1 MPLSPGRAVRLTLAL
16 AACLSAA
23 ADWPQWRG
31 PDRATPKGYGEKGR
45 FKQTDRSSMKAWP
58 HPVVCD
64 GKLYLRDWDTLL
76 CYDLKGR

>member
-1 MPLSPGRAVRLTLAL
+1 
-16 AACLSAA
+16 
-23 ADWPQWRG
+23 
-31 PDRATPKGYGEKGR
+31 
-45 FKQTDRSSMKAWP
+45 MKAWP